1 MPKKKNVASNDNE
14 LICKVIDLGLIYC
27 IKQSQLHI
35 AALEEK
41 TTFLDNM
48 KEITMK
54 NEPLKIFKKAHQRW
68 DCEIDEYNR
77 QLRKAYADIEFE
89 EKEIKEILNN
99 MGGENNEKN

>member
-14 LICKVIDLGLIYC
+14 LIYKVIDLGLTYC
-27 IKQSQLHI
+27 IRQSQLHI
-35 AALEEK
+35 SMLEEK

-54 NEPLKIFKKAHQRW
+54 NEPLKIFKKMHQRW
-68 DCEIDEYNR
+68 EDKIDDYNE

-89 EKEIKEILNN
+89 EKEIEEVLNN
-99 MGGENNEKN
+99 IGRENHEKN